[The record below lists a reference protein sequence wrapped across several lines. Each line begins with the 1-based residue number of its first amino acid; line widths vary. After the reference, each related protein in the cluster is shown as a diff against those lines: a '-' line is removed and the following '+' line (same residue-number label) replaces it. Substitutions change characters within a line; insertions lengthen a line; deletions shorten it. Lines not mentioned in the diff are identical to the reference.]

1 MFYVKNVPVWERWL
15 RIMMGVALLLAPI
28 VWLDWGTLGIVLG
41 VMGAVG
47 VMTGLMGYCPMCA
60 LAGRKLEEKK

>member
-41 VMGAVG
+41 AMGAMG
-47 VMTGLMGYCPMCA
+47 VMTGLMGYCPVCA